1 MRISVPTIP
10 TSLLA
15 PTATAPPISKTEAVE
30 RISAF
35 LSPGNAAVLTGAGVS
50 VDSGIRAYRGANG
63 RYMNPNYKP
72 ILYHEVVQ
80 ETDEGSSFRQRY
92 WLRSFLGYP
101 SVRDALP
108 NTTHFAIAALQ
119 HTSHISRLITQ
130 NVDGLHNKA
139 VSSIWTPSKTASRIL
154 ELHGTLHK
162 VSCKNGH
169 VVTRNVFQDW
179 LAHANPRWSAF
190 ADELARTGR
199 KLRTN
204 PDGDVQLEE
213 GASYDDFVVPDC
225 PACLREHRRTNIHKP
240 HLIFFGE
247 SISREVKDRSYQD
260 IELADRLFIVGTT
273 LATYSA
279 FRLLKHALELG
290 KPVLL
295 LNVGPTRA
303 DALTPGVEKISL
315 PSGSVLRDVVR
326 ALTGSQAAED
336 PVLAKFLSSGV
347 VMPPT
352 DDADVEGA
360 VEPRAGR

>member
-15 PTATAPPISKTEAVE
+15 PTATAPPILKTAAVE

-63 RYMNPNYKP
+63 RYMNLDYKP

-139 VSSIWTPSKTASRIL
+139 VSS
-154 ELHGTLHK
+154 LHGTLHK

-179 LAHANPRWSAF
+179 LAHANPRWSTF

-199 KLRTN
+199 KLHTN
-204 PDGDVQLEE
+204 PDGDVSGPRCVFQLEE

-303 DALTPGVEKISL
+303 DAITPGVEKISL

-326 ALTGSQAAED
+326 ALTGSRAAED

-347 VMPPT
+347 VTPPT
-352 DDADVEGA
+352 DDTDDQGA
-360 VEPRAGR
+360 VEPRAAR